1 MLSKIT
7 SVPLL
12 DTTRIS
18 DSCRNDLRATCE
30 RIIDSGQFILGP
42 EVTSFEETMASYLGV
57 KHAIGVSSGTDA
69 LILALMVL
77 GVGPGDEVICPSF
90 TFFATAGAIWRTG
103 ARPVFVDIDPA
114 SFNLAPDLLESV
126 ITDKTRAIMPVHLFG
141 QMADMLAINAV
152 AKKHSLPVI
161 EDAAQAIGSK
171 IDSAH
176 AGTMGTMGAFSFFP
190 TKNLGGYGDA
200 GLVITDEE
208 TIAEK
213 ARILRVHGAQKRY
226 FHQNVGGNFR
236 IDALQAGL
244 IATRFKHLGT
254 GADGRRAW
262 AKDYDDAF
270 HAAGVCEPG
279 PSQLTLPPRTIGR
292 HAFNQ
297 YTLRASS
304 ESHRAHM
311 LDHLKRENIGH
322 SIYYPVPL
330 HRQECFS
337 ELGYREGQLPHT
349 EAASRTV
356 FSIPVFPQLTAAE
369 HGRVT
374 EVVVNACR
382 SFES

>member
-1 MLSKIT
+1 MSKIT

-12 DTTRIS
+12 DTTRIP
-18 DSCRNDLRATCE
+18 DACRNDLRATCE

-42 EVTSFEETMASYLGV
+42 EVARFEEEMASYLGV

-69 LILALMVL
+69 LILALMAL

-103 ARPVFVDIDPA
+103 AKPVFIDIDPA
-114 SFNLAPDLLESV
+114 SFNIDPELLESA
-126 ITDKTRAIMPVHLFG
+126 ITDRTRAIMPVHLFG
-141 QMADMLAINAV
+141 QMADMTAINIIAQ
-152 AKKHSLPVI
+152 AHDLPVI

-171 IDSAH
+171 IGSAH

-200 GLVITDEE
+200 GLVVTHDDA
-208 TIAEK
+208 IAEK
-213 ARILRVHGAQKRY
+213 TRVLRVHGAEKRY
-226 FHQNVGGNFR
+226 FHQSVGGNFR

-244 IATRFKHLGT
+244 ISARFKHLGT
-254 GADGRRAW
+254 GDEGRRGW
-262 AKDYDDAF
+262 AKAYDEAF
-270 HAAGVCEPG
+270 TAAGLCEPG
-279 PSQLTLPPRTIGR
+279 PAQLTLPPRITGQ
-292 HAFNQ
+292 HVFNQ

-304 ESHRAHM
+304 ETCRRHI
-311 LDHLKRENIGH
+311 LEHLKQENIGH

-337 ELGYREGQLPHT
+337 VLGYQDGQLPLT

-356 FSIPVFPQLTAAE
+356 FSIPVFPQLTTAE
-369 HGRVT
+369 HDRVI
-374 EVVVNACR
+374 EVMVDACR